1 MYEISLVPD
10 VKDELLRKLRMR
22 NLVYLICVVVVAACA
37 GIFVILFGITGG
49 QGLKLSAQDT
59 EIACRSDGEVKG
71 GKCGSEYGT
80 SVMKF
85 KNAEE
90 LLTIQ
95 DQMKNLSILNNNKI
109 KISRVF
115 GILDVILPVGE
126 NHVWIS
132 ELNVDIDNNTLS
144 FDASA
149 MASNGIGFRALEA
162 FKKNVERAYY
172 DYGSY
177 MRYDKETDD
186 YVAIPSFCIDEVTD
200 KNGIVYG
207 IYHKGAKGCE
217 APMVDKQQSTEEGE
231 NQNEGEES
239 SDAELTVEGEEAESG
254 ATETTVAKEDI
265 KIRRTY
271 LSESDM
277 EHYRNGNDDLTKEA
291 GIKGYYFE
299 SACLKYSDGKFDEK
313 ATLEACPLLS
323 DAPNIGDS
331 SYGRNADGQLALSF
345 SASLPMSRAVFL
357 SSNNHIRVIGPT
369 RQNVTDSYIQIRDMF
384 DEAPEE
390 LEDK

>member
-10 VKDELLRKLRMR
+10 VKAELLRKLRMR
-22 NLVYLICVVVVAACA
+22 NLVYLICVIVTAACA
-37 GIFVILFGITGG
+37 GIFVILFGVTGG
-49 QGLKLSAQDT
+49 QGIKLAAQDT
-59 EIACRSDGEVKG
+59 EIECRAEGKLRKG
-71 GKCGSEYGT
+71 NCGSQYGT
-80 SVMKF
+80 AVMKF

-95 DQMKNLSILNNNKI
+95 DQMKNLSTLNQNKI

-132 ELNVDIDNNTLS
+132 ELNMDIDNNLMS

-177 MRYDKETDD
+177 MRYDKDAEE
-186 YVAIPSFCIDEVTD
+186 YVPIPSFCITETTD

-217 APMVDKQQSTEEGE
+217 APMVTKNSAESDTEPAEPD
-231 NQNEGEES
+231 EEEE
-239 SDAELTVEGEEAESG
+239 ANGTVEAAER
-254 ATETTVAKEDI
+254 EDI

-271 LSESDM
+271 LNESDM
-277 EHYRNGNDDLTKEA
+277 EHYRNGNDDLTKGN

-299 SACLKYSDGKFDEK
+299 SSCLKYNDGKFDEA

-345 SASLPMSRAVFL
+345 SASLPMNRQVFL
-357 SSNNHIRVIGPT
+357 SSNKHIRVIGPS

-390 LEDK
+390 IQGEVDGK

>member
-10 VKDELLRKLRMR
+10 VKAELLRKLRTR
-22 NLVYLICVVVVAACA
+22 NLVYLICVIVVAACA

-49 QGLKLSAQDT
+49 QGIKLAAQDT
-59 EIACRSDGEVKG
+59 EIACRADGTLRRG
-71 GKCGSEYGT
+71 SCGSQYGT
-80 SVMKF
+80 AVLKF

-95 DQMKNLSILNNNKI
+95 DQMKNLSTLNQNKI

-132 ELNVDIDNNTLS
+132 ELSMNIDENLMS

-172 DYGSY
+172 DYGNY
-177 MRYDKETDD
+177 MRYDKEADE
-186 YVAIPSFCIDEVTD
+186 YVAIPSFCITETTD
-200 KNGIVYG
+200 NNGIVYG
-207 IYHKGAKGCE
+207 IYHRGTKGCE
-217 APMVDKQQSTEEGE
+217 APMVEKSTSDNVE
-231 NQNEGEES
+231 EES
-239 SDAELTVEGEEAESG
+239 EEETEDESEETEQTEAVER
-254 ATETTVAKEDI
+254 EDI

-271 LSESDM
+271 LSESDI
-277 EHYRNGNDDLTKEA
+277 EHYRNGNDDLTKTT

-299 SACLKYSDGKFDEK
+299 SSCLKYTDGKFDEA

-331 SYGRNADGQLALSF
+331 NYGRNSDGQLALSF
-345 SASLPMSRAVFL
+345 TASLPMSREVFL
-357 SSNNHIRVIGPT
+357 SSNKHVRVIGPT

-384 DEAPEE
+384 DEKPEE
-390 LEDK
+390 IEEGD

>member
-10 VKDELLRKLRMR
+10 VKAELLRKLRMR

-37 GIFVILFGITGG
+37 GIFVILFGVTGG
-49 QGLKLSAQDT
+49 QGIKLAAQDT
-59 EIACRSDGEVKG
+59 EIACRSDGTLKSG
-71 GKCGSEYGT
+71 NCGSQYGT
-80 SVMKF
+80 AVMKF

-95 DQMKNLSILNNNKI
+95 DQMKNLATLNNNKI

-162 FKKNVERAYY
+162 FKKNVERSYY
-172 DYGSY
+172 DYGNY
-177 MRYDKETDD
+177 MRYDKDTDE
-186 YVAIPSFCIDEVTD
+186 YVEIPSYCIDETMD

-217 APMVDKQQSTEEGE
+217 APMVEKKTASGETTTEEDE
-231 NQNEGEES
+231 NSG
-239 SDAELTVEGEEAESG
+239 DAELSVDGEDAEPET
-254 ATETTVAKEDI
+254 TETTVAKEDI

-299 SACLKYSDGKFDEK
+299 SNCLKYTDGKLDEA

-331 SYGRNADGQLALSF
+331 SYGKNADGRLALSF
-345 SASLPMSRAVFL
+345 SAALPMNREVFL
-357 SSNNHIRVIGPT
+357 SSNKHIRVIGPS

-384 DEAPEE
+384 DEAPK
-390 LEDK
+390 EDIGE

>member
-1 MYEISLVPD
+1 M
-10 VKDELLRKLRMR
+10 
-22 NLVYLICVVVVAACA
+22 A
-37 GIFVILFGITGG
+37 T
-49 QGLKLSAQDT
+49 
-59 EIACRSDGEVKG
+59 
-71 GKCGSEYGT
+71 
-80 SVMKF
+80 
-85 KNAEE
+85 
-90 LLTIQ
+90 
-95 DQMKNLSILNNNKI
+95 LNNNKI

-177 MRYDKETDD
+177 MRYDKDTDE
-186 YVAIPSFCIDEVTD
+186 YVAIPSYCITETTD

-217 APMVDKQQSTEEGE
+217 APMVEKQTTASDDTATTEDEDDSEAKLTVDGE
-231 NQNEGEES
+231 EDEGEE
-239 SDAELTVEGEEAESG
+239 T
-254 ATETTVAKEDI
+254 ATIAKEDI

-277 EHYRNGNDDLTKEA
+277 EHYRNGNDDLAKGA

-299 SACLKYSDGKFDEK
+299 SSCLKYTDGKLDEA

-323 DAPNIGDS
+323 DAPSIGDS
-331 SYGRNADGQLALSF
+331 SYGKNADGQLALSF
-345 SASLPMSRAVFL
+345 SAALPMNRQVFL
-357 SSNNHIRVIGPT
+357 SSNKHIRVIGPS

-390 LEDK
+390 LEGN

>member
-10 VKDELLRKLRMR
+10 VKAELLRKLRMR
-22 NLVYLICVVVVAACA
+22 NLVYLICVVTVAACA
-37 GIFVILFGITGG
+37 GIIMILFGVTGG
-49 QGLKLSAQDT
+49 QGIKLAAQDT
-59 EIACRSDGEVKG
+59 EIACRSDGVLRRG
-71 GKCGSEYGT
+71 SCGAQYGT
-80 SVMKF
+80 AVMKF

-95 DQMKNLSILNNNKI
+95 DQMKNLAVLNNNKI

-132 ELNVDIDNNTLS
+132 ELNMDIDNNLMS

-177 MRYDKETDD
+177 MRYDKDAEE
-186 YVAIPSFCIDEVTD
+186 YVAIPSYCIDETTD
-200 KNGIVYG
+200 SNGIIYGVYP
-207 IYHKGAKGCE
+207 KGAKGCE
-217 APMVDKQQSTEEGE
+217 APMVDKKASNVTPEENTDE
-231 NQNEGEES
+231 
-239 SDAELTVEGEEAESG
+239 DANSEEAI
-254 ATETTVAKEDI
+254 ADETQAVAKEDI

-277 EHYRNGNDDLTKEA
+277 ERYRNGNDDLSKGS

-299 SACLKYSDGKFDEK
+299 SNCLKYTDGKFDEK
-313 ATLEACPLLS
+313 ATLEACPLLT

-345 SASLPMSRAVFL
+345 SASLPMNRQVFL
-357 SSNNHIRVIGPT
+357 SSNKHIRVIGPT

-390 LEDK
+390 IEGDENGK

>member
-10 VKDELLRKLRMR
+10 VKAELLRKLRMR
-22 NLVYLICVVVVAACA
+22 NLVYLICVITVAACA
-37 GIFVILFGITGG
+37 GIFVILFGVTGG
-49 QGLKLSAQDT
+49 QGIKLAAQDT
-59 EIACRSDGEVKG
+59 EIACRSDGVLRRG
-71 GKCGSEYGT
+71 SCGSQYGT
-80 SVMKF
+80 AVMKF

-95 DQMKNLSILNNNKI
+95 DQMKNLSTLNKNKI

-132 ELNVDIDNNTLS
+132 ELNMDIDNNLMS

-177 MRYDKETDD
+177 MRYDKESEE
-186 YVAIPSFCIDEVTD
+186 YVAIPSYCIDETTD
-200 KNGIVYG
+200 SNGIIYG

-217 APMVDKQQSTEEGE
+217 APMVSKNNAGSTTATDED
-231 NQNEGEES
+231 
-239 SDAELTVEGEEAESG
+239 SDEADETLETV
-254 ATETTVAKEDI
+254 VKEDI

-277 EHYRNGNDDLTKEA
+277 ERYRNGNDDLAKGA
-291 GIKGYYFE
+291 GTKGYYFE
-299 SACLKYSDGKFDEK
+299 SNCLKYTDGKFDEK

-323 DAPNIGDS
+323 DEPNIGDS

-345 SASLPMSRAVFL
+345 SASLPMNREVFL
-357 SSNNHIRVIGPT
+357 SSNKHIRVIGPT

-390 LEDK
+390 IQEEDK